1 MAIVNLITI
10 SKDLLCTGMKGHN
23 GVYSI
28 KCVSK
33 CKTTILPRAII
44 FFYTW
49 LIGREWGVQETWKD
63 MLDSIEKYFQ
73 TSKNREILLAYIEI
87 VPCYPDSSKLLLI
100 KEQRKYFQKFMYVH
114 FKLQQCT
121 FFVSNLIDIWVDADK
136 FWNEPNFEIFE
147 ILFD

>member
-10 SKDLLCTGMKGHN
+10 SKDLLCTGMQGHNN

-33 CKTTILPRAII
+33 CTSFKTTILPRAIM

-73 TSKNREILLAYIEI
+73 TSKNIVEILLAYIEI

-100 KEQRKYFQKFMYVH
+100 KE
-114 FKLQQCT
+114 
-121 FFVSNLIDIWVDADK
+121 
-136 FWNEPNFEIFE
+136 
-147 ILFD
+147 

>member
-1 MAIVNLITI
+1 
-10 SKDLLCTGMKGHN
+10 MKGHN

-33 CKTTILPRAII
+33 FTSFKTTILPRAII

-49 LIGREWGVQETWKD
+49 LIGRERGVQETWKD